1 MFFSG
6 GGVEYRRFSFYLFL
20 RFSVLKLKS
29 AASAIGAA
37 SNFSCEKMCLL
48 HLLVRHCLQI
58 VIPNNTHLMQSKKWC
73 VSFLE
78 TWACEDT
85 HLLESGTWSVPVMCV
100 SGLRYFKLTLPAS
113 LLSSHLL
120 SVHYRAALN
129 LIDASQSREANFFQ
143 MISVFIMTVSS
154 ENQFSQWGWVRQPP
168 WCSALMELLCHME
181 IPSFGGAWLYRSA

>member
-1 MFFSG
+1 
-6 GGVEYRRFSFYLFL
+6 
-20 RFSVLKLKS
+20 
-29 AASAIGAA
+29 
-37 SNFSCEKMCLL
+37 MCLL

-73 VSFLE
+73 LSFLE

-129 LIDASQSREANFFQ
+129 LIDASQSREAIFFPNDLCLYNDCLFWEPVQSVGMGATAAVVQRSHGAVMSHGNSQLRWCLTLQVSLGWSYQ
-143 MISVFIMTVSS
+143 MIFLNAEES
-154 ENQFSQWGWVRQPP
+154 
-168 WCSALMELLCHME
+168 
-181 IPSFGGAWLYRSA
+181 